1 MENLNIYTYIAQ
13 NKSAKHN
20 WLLGTVIS
28 KKKKNYL
35 LHLETCLILE
45 KS

>member
-28 KKKKNYL
+28 KKKKI
-35 LHLETCLILE
+35 TFCI
-45 KS
+45 